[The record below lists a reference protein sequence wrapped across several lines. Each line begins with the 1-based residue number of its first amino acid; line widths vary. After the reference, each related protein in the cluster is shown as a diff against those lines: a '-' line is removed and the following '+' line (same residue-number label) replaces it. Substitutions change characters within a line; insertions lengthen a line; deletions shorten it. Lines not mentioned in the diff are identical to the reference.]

1 MERKIEIDQIKGL
14 GIIFMILG
22 HSLLP
27 AVFTKPVC
35 VFHMPLFF
43 IVSGILYKEKSLIE
57 ILKRNS
63 KKILVPYFFTCIILL
78 SYYGFIRNRWDW
90 WISIFLGNAYKTLC
104 FEQFYTVGPLWFL
117 PAFFVS
123 SVCFHIVRKIP
134 NQLSQLIIFISLFF
148 LSLFLKIEINLL
160 PFGLM
165 SGIVGAFF
173 MYIGYVYKKCYNLS
187 TNKYFYML
195 GGVSYVACLLWG
207 NLSMS
212 WHIYKL
218 LLLQI
223 VAAAFAV
230 IILLK
235 IVKRYFYHF
244 KIIAKIG
251 YYSLPIMCIHSIDRK
266 LNVTK
271 EIVLTFNSDSILI
284 NGGGRFLFKNSIC
297 FYHIQ
302 NIIKKQI
309 F

>member
-1 MERKIEIDQIKGL
+1 
-14 GIIFMILG
+14 
-22 HSLLP
+22 
-27 AVFTKPVC
+27 
-35 VFHMPLFF
+35 
-43 IVSGILYKEKSLIE
+43 
-57 ILKRNS
+57 
-63 KKILVPYFFTCIILL
+63 
-78 SYYGFIRNRWDW
+78 
-90 WISIFLGNAYKTLC
+90 
-104 FEQFYTVGPLWFL
+104 
-117 PAFFVS
+117 
-123 SVCFHIVRKIP
+123 
-134 NQLSQLIIFISLFF
+134 
-148 LSLFLKIEINLL
+148 
-160 PFGLM
+160 M

-195 GGVSYVACLLWG
+195 GGVSYVACFLWG

-244 KIIAKIG
+244 KLIAKIG